1 MSFKSSTLH
10 TGYNTNMKEEWR
22 AVIGYEGLY
31 VVSNLG
37 RVKSY
42 KVDEKGRVMKLLK
55 TTSGYLSVG
64 LYKDKVCYKHLVS
77 RLVAKA
83 FIHNP
88 ENKLEVNHIDNNPLN
103 NNFYNLEWCTSKE
116 NKLHC
121 ILQNRKNIQYGEN
134 NPKCKLSNKDIRE
147 IRKSDFSVKYLS
159 IKYNIDKSYLYKIR
173 KGLKR

>member
-1 MSFKSSTLH
+1 MLH
-10 TGYNTNMKEEWR
+10 TGYNTNMQEEWR
-22 AVIGYEGLY
+22 TVIGYEGLY

-42 KVDEKGRVMKLLK
+42 KVSREGRIMKLLNN
-55 TTSGYLSVG
+55 GQNYLSVG
-64 LYKDKVCYKHLVS
+64 LYKNKICHKYLVS

-121 ILQNRKNIQYGEN
+121 ILQNRKSIQHGEN
-134 NPKCKLSNKDIRE
+134 HPKCKLSNKDIRD